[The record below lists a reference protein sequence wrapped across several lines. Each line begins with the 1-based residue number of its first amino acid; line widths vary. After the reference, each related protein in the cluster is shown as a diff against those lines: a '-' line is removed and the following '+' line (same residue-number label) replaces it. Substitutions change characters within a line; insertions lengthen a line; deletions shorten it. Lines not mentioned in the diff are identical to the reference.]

1 MSDQSLERT
10 TAFAIHDN
18 TTQWLS
24 EPSASKVFIEPLDDF
39 DLRASP
45 EHQGASRAT
54 RMLPGGEHLA
64 DARGIQVLDH
74 GDLPTH
80 CEGLSGGGA
89 GDGVDASTLGSTV
102 WSIIE
107 LFGAAQSGI
116 GGLTHAS
123 DAGTGTTVALATGEA
138 AGLAA
143 QDAVLVKGTASGK
156 YQAREVVSK
165 STDDLTV
172 DRALTDDAGAA
183 DTADEGEVVYASRS
197 VLADHDVTEV
207 ANLAF
212 FQSGDNWDREAFG
225 CFPSSAQLQME
236 DGEILRLVLGG
247 LRSSVWN
254 KTLTSGAL
262 SRTDPTTGFPVIC
275 APLIL
280 HIGNNRMVGHSFNF
294 DFGLNISPRRGPADN
309 NRLGFVRKAGMPKL
323 TGTFSQGALTAPQE
337 ITEAL
342 KTTYDGAE
350 KYSVDTQDVSLQI
363 GDQPGACWLIRMPA
377 ARVRVT
383 GHPKEEGLDMVS
395 LEMTGVRA
403 STAQGVSSWRI
414 HCF

>member
-10 TAFAIHDN
+10 TAFAIHDS

-24 EPSASKVFIEPLDDF
+24 EPAASKVFIEPLDDF

-45 EHQGASRAT
+45 EYQGASRST

-64 DARGIQVLDH
+64 DARGIQNLEH
-74 GDLPTH
+74 GDLTLH
-80 CEGLSGGGA
+80 CEGLSAGGA
-89 GDGVDASTLGSTV
+89 GDQTAASGLDSTV
-102 WSIIE
+102 WPIIE
-107 LFGAAQSGI
+107 LLGGETRDGTGAE
-116 GGLTHAS
+116 TDAS
-123 DAGTGTTVALATGEA
+123 DAGSGTTVNLATGDGA
-138 AGLAA
+138 NFVGK
-143 QDAVLVKGTASGK
+143 DGILVKGTTSGK
-156 YQAREVVSK
+156 YQAREVRSV
-165 STDDLTV
+165 STDALTV
-172 DRALTDDAGAA
+172 DRPLTDDEGAA
-183 DTADEGEVVYASRS
+183 DTADESEVVNASRT
-197 VLADHDVTEV
+197 VAANNDVTEV
-207 ANLAF
+207 GNLAF

-247 LRSSVWN
+247 LRSSLWN

-280 HIGNNRMVGHSFNF
+280 HIGSNRMVGHSFTF
-294 DFGLNISPRRGPADN
+294 DFGLNVSARRGPADN
-309 NRLGFVRKAGMPKL
+309 NRLGFVRKAGQGKL
-323 TGTFSQGALTAPQE
+323 SGTFSQGALTAPQE

-350 KYSVDTQDVSLQI
+350 KYSVGTQDVSLQI
-363 GDQPGACWLIRMPA
+363 GDQPGACWLIVMPA
-377 ARVRVT
+377 ARIRVT

-395 LEMTGVRA
+395 LEMVGTKAA
-403 STAQGVSSWRI
+403 SSLPGNWRI